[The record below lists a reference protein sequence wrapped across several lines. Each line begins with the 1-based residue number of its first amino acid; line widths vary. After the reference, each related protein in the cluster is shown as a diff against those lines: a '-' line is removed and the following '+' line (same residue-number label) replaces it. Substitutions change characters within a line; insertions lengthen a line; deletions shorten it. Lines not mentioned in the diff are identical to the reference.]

1 VSSMSRE
8 SSKDTLDTVKEI
20 HKLLD
25 SIELKQV
32 LRESVRAR
40 KRDRDHLIMIKNR
53 FILG

>member
-1 VSSMSRE
+1 MSRE

-32 LRESVRAR
+32 FRESMRACAR
-40 KRDRDHLIMIKNR
+40 EKEKKEGRERDA
-53 FILG
+53 FT